1 MASAETLVVGGILLL
16 IAFAQGF
23 IIMRGSS
30 SDKDPISPR
39 DNYRSQENSDPNLD
53 VSAIEKRAEALEK
66 NTELLK
72 AYRRG
77 YLELTEKYE
86 ETVEHYNTNLREIQR
101 QIETINRFLEAREK
115 IEDFDYE
122 EEMKRMEERHKK

>member
-39 DNYRSQENSDPNLD
+39 DNYRSQENFDPNLD
-53 VSAIEKRAEALEK
+53 VSAIEKRAEVLKK

-86 ETVEHYNTNLREIQR
+86 ETVERYNTNLREIQR
-101 QIETINRFLEAREK
+101 QIET
-115 IEDFDYE
+115 
-122 EEMKRMEERHKK
+122 